1 MYNSESIMDRAR
13 KCAYIAVRLA
23 HRQRAHQQYAE
34 IMDAL
39 THPGADLPGTHAAE
53 DCTQTA
59 AAALWEAWVTWDAAL
74 KMHAVTDEDAVQ
86 AERDAETAAI
96 HAVHN
101 WLYAAI
107 KTPAKHLYI
116 DQYRED
122 GGVDIVDVTADMRR
136 LVNHVYADSLV
147 SLIAAKLS
155 EMPAMYRVFKLH
167 FVEGYSYH
175 VIARMTGRSEKTV
188 SNQITRIKE
197 IAAAVR
203 AAYDAE

>member
-1 MYNSESIMDRAR
+1 
-13 KCAYIAVRLA
+13 
-23 HRQRAHQQYAE
+23 
-34 IMDAL
+34 MDAL
-39 THPGADLPGTHAAE
+39 THPGAELPGTHAAE

-122 GGVDIVDVTADMRR
+122 GGVDIVDVTADMRNI
-136 LVNHVYADSLV
+136 VNHVYTESLV
-147 SLIAAKLS
+147 SLCFAALTPRQRDICK
-155 EMPAMYRVFKLH
+155 AF
-167 FVEGYSYH
+167 FVEGYSIA
-175 VIARMTGRSEKTV
+175 VIAHRFHTTENAVKQTIHKSRDKFD
-188 SNQITRIKE
+188 R
-197 IAAAVR
+197 VR
-203 AAYDAE
+203 AEYDAE

>member
-1 MYNSESIMDRAR
+1 MYNPESIMQTAR

-23 HRQRAHQQYAE
+23 HRQRAHHQYAD

-53 DCTQTA
+53 DCVQEA
-59 AAALWEAWVTWDAAL
+59 AAALWEAWAMWDTTI
-74 KMHAVTDEDAVQ
+74 KMHAVTDEDAIK

-96 HAVHN
+96 HAVHK

-116 DQYRED
+116 DQYRDD
-122 GGVDIVDVTADMRR
+122 GGIDIVDVTADMRQ

-147 SLIAAKLS
+147 SLCFAALS
-155 EMPAMYRVFKLH
+155 PRQRDICKAF
-167 FVEGYSYH
+167 FVEGYSIA
-175 VIARMTGRSEKTV
+175 VIASRFHTTENAVKQAIHKSRAKFD
-188 SNQITRIKE
+188 R
-197 IAAAVR
+197 VR
-203 AAYDAE
+203 AEYDAE